1 MIKEVVIPDSHEG
14 KAFARLT
21 RMKWLVAAILVV
33 ALALGWLASKPVRT
47 SDVTETIDLPR
58 TEEGTGSSASMAT
71 TPPSTSPGSPGAAT
85 RPTQTTQ
92 APQSS
97 QASQSAKATP
107 TTQAGKATRPATDGP
122 RLTLERRVDGQ
133 ITARGVVADASVRDQ
148 WLNAIRIGAQGNRV
162 DAEIDVAAVKPVAAW
177 DERLRQL
184 TALTANRRLDQ
195 IHLEGDR
202 VVLQGPAVAAS
213 YRQDTERLFRSQLPE
228 HFHVEYRT
236 VSPATTSRP
245 PSAASVV
252 DSGAGGVPSGRTDGA
267 GAPVQRP
274 LATAAPADTAPV
286 RQAQASPANGT
297 RATRPST
304 ADCPARLDKLAA
316 NVYFRTDSE
325 ALSKAEEDRLGTLG
339 RCMRNRRISVV
350 GFADSRHNSQYN
362 LELSQR
368 RAQAV
373 AAAIRAEAPAGASIA
388 TSAVGAE
395 AGKSSRDARWS
406 RRVEIRVR

>member
-1 MIKEVVIPDSHEG
+1 MAYRSAPLYEDVIWRTHLQPQDAGLAQAVRATIAEHREHLLEFIRLDEPAPLNAMTLAQWSSPNALSSLLAVYSDHIYRNQPTMIRENKPLISLWAQWYIGLMVPP
-14 KAFARLT
+14 L
-21 RMKWLVAAILVV
+21 M
-33 ALALGWLASKPVRT
+33 LALL
-47 SDVTETIDLPR
+47 
-58 TEEGTGSSASMAT
+58 TEESA
-71 TPPSTSPGSPGAAT
+71 
-85 RPTQTTQ
+85 
-92 APQSS
+92 
-97 QASQSAKATP
+97 
-107 TTQAGKATRPATDGP
+107 
-122 RLTLERRVDGQ
+122 
-133 ITARGVVADASVRDQ
+133 I
-148 WLNAIRIGAQGNRV
+148 
-162 DAEIDVAAVKPVAAW
+162 AV
-177 DERLRQL
+177 
-184 TALTANRRLDQ
+184 
-195 IHLEGDR
+195 
-202 VVLQGPAVAAS
+202 S
-213 YRQDTERLFRSQLPE
+213 PE

-406 RRVEIRVR
+406 RRVEFRVR